1 LVEIT
6 DNMEEAAKLEAFKLL
21 KIQALE
27 DPELKALKE
36 KADNTFG
43 DEASRKASIAYNRAL
58 FRKIR
63 QLEPKLNDYTNRVES
78 SLMKTLNA
86 GQSDE

>member
-1 LVEIT
+1 VEIT
-6 DNMEEAAKLEAFKLL
+6 DNMEETAKFEAFKLL

-36 KADNTFG
+36 KADTTLG
-43 DEASRKASIAYNRAL
+43 DEESRKASITYNRAL

-63 QLEPKLNDYTNRVES
+63 ELEPKLNDYTNRVES

-86 GQSDE
+86 DRSGE